1 MKNIQALCVYC
12 GSTEDVDPIYLE
24 AAKNFGTI
32 LAAHGIRLIYGGGG
46 VGLMGAIADAV
57 LAHNGDVTGIMPE
70 FLLDI
75 EVAHEGVTEMIV
87 VDSMHSRKQKMF
99 ELADA
104 FVVLPGGFGTLDE
117 VVEILTWKQLCRHDK
132 PILLANIAGYWG
144 PLIALIAAI
153 TDEGF
158 AQPQNADLLTTVP
171 SVEAILPALAAAPE
185 PAIHTVTSKV

>member
-1 MKNIQALCVYC
+1 MKNIQAICVYC

-24 AAKNFGTI
+24 AAKNFGTL
-32 LAAHGIRLIYGGGG
+32 LAVHGIRLIYGGGG

-57 LAHNGDVTGIMPE
+57 LARNGDVTGIMPE

-75 EVAHEGVTEMIV
+75 EVGHEGVTEMIV

-132 PILLANIAGYWG
+132 PVLLANIAGYWD

-153 TDEGF
+153 IDEGF
-158 AQPQNADLLTTVP
+158 AQPQNADLLTAVP
-171 SVEAILPALAAAPE
+171 SVEELLPALAAASE
-185 PAIHTVTSKV
+185 PAIHPVTSEI

>member
-32 LAAHGIRLIYGGGG
+32 MAAHGIRLIYGGGG

-57 LAHNGDVTGIMPE
+57 LARNGDVTGIMPE

-75 EVAHEGVTEMIV
+75 EVGHEGVRDMLI

-99 ELADA
+99 DLADA
-104 FVVLPGGFGTLDE
+104 FIVLPGGFGTLDE

-132 PILLANIAGYWG
+132 PVLLANIGGYWD
-144 PLIALIAAI
+144 PLITLITSMTHA
-153 TDEGF
+153 GF
-158 AQPQNADLLTTVP
+158 AQPQNVNLLTTVT
-171 SVEAILPALAAAPE
+171 SVEEILPALAAAAE
-185 PAIHTVTSKV
+185 PAIHAVASEI

>member
-1 MKNIQALCVYC
+1 MKNIQAICVYC

-57 LAHNGDVTGIMPE
+57 LARNGDVTGIMPE

-75 EVAHEGVTEMIV
+75 EVGHEGVTEMIV

-132 PILLANIAGYWG
+132 PILLANIAGYWD

-153 TDEGF
+153 IDEGF